1 MQKKKIETLENES
14 NAAKKKM
21 LKMENES
28 NAAKIKMLK
37 MADELAFT
45 KQTMIEMEKKYET
58 IVNELKRE
66 IEELKQK
73 INK

>member
-1 MQKKKIETLENES
+1 MNQMQQ
-14 NAAKKKM
+14 KKKM